1 MHKWIWMI
9 GAWAVAGYG
18 QATCPEWPP
27 AQARQEVHRLNQ
39 QVTAWNNAYWR
50 QGSSGVSDEV
60 YDQLSARLMQWRRCF
75 SLLSPADNDDVPPA
89 TGEVRHPVAHTGVR
103 KLADK
108 SDVAR
113 WMRDKTDLWV
123 QPKVDGVAV
132 TLVYRHGRLARP
144 ESASPW
150 RSNPP
155 RLDHRHG

>member
-18 QATCPEWPP
+18 QAACPEWPQ
-27 AQARQEVHRLNQ
+27 AQAIQEVYRLNQ

-75 SLLSPADNDDVPPA
+75 SLVSPADSDDVPPA
-89 TGEVRHPVAHTGVR
+89 SGEVRHPVAHTGVR

-113 WMRDKTDLWV
+113 WM
-123 QPKVDGVAV
+123 
-132 TLVYRHGRLARP
+132 HGKRISGCSRRWTV
-144 ESASPW
+144 SP
-150 RSNPP
+150 
-155 RLDHRHG
+155 